1 MGTIYLSESTY
12 PAAAPAH
19 HVDRLERIPHVVA
32 GCVIEGPP
40 LHVLGQ
46 PEVLLGYAAPHAHI
60 GGAPADMWLV
70 LRVDVVAGCGV
81 HQVGVV
87 GRGVGCEGLVGDRL
101 VLDDPDVLHENA
113 GHRETIRVG

>member
-1 MGTIYLSESTY
+1 MGTTLYLSESTY
-12 PAAAPAH
+12 PAAAPPH

-46 PEVLLGYAAPHAHI
+46 PEHLLGYAAPHAHI
-60 GGAPADMWLV
+60 GGATADMCLV
-70 LRVDVVAGCGV
+70 LLRRGMGVGGGV

-101 VLDDPDVLHENA
+101 ILDDADVLHENA
-113 GHRETIRVG
+113 RHGETI